1 MKTMKF
7 YRLKH
12 IPSGLYYTPGTL
24 SEKGKVYT
32 GGNNFK
38 TYLGKYSA
46 SIVIPWSGRLHK
58 KYKQILESLDCC
70 VNPVIVGNG
79 VRISPIEIT
88 VRAEDFEIEYLT
100 PDQYMK
106 L

>member
-1 MKTMKF
+1 MKF

-24 SEKGKVYT
+24 SERGKVYT

-38 TYLGKYSA
+38 TYLGKYSS
-46 SIVIPWSGRLHK
+46 SIVIAWSSRLHK

-70 VNPVIVGNG
+70 VKPVIVGDG

-88 VRAEDFEIEYLT
+88 VRAEDFEIEYIT